1 MFLLYSTSFQQTEC
15 SVKQKPCNPWSPD
28 FLEWSLLWT
37 NSLMWLHCFYIFL
50 KHWWKPIVLNSYK
63 NLNISIKQET
73 TDQHTVYT
81 LPDLAS
87 YVFHTR
93 NVSSEQQ
100 CWISENYMYNQVTF
114 YFTRQLYSPVT
125 FENLHI
131 PADEPTC

>member
-1 MFLLYSTSFQQTEC
+1 
-15 SVKQKPCNPWSPD
+15 
-28 FLEWSLLWT
+28 
-37 NSLMWLHCFYIFL
+37 MWLHCFYIFL

-73 TDQHTVYT
+73 TDQHIVYT

-131 PADEPTC
+131 LADEPTC